1 MRRTSRRGA
10 SALSP
15 SHYSLK
21 LSRLSSHPGIGKDAR
36 AEWMQ
41 KMMEGWRRLVCLLTE
56 FIAVQNHARLL
67 PPPHPAPRCHNV
79 APHFS
84 FSLSSLKLSPHLT
97 SGSLTLHSPPV
108 LPPLSPSFPV
118 ILSRPSSAPQNNAP
132 ETEETVRVFAPEGEK
147 GFKDILA
154 KVTGCKDVEFMSNG
168 TDVEASSRGASR
180 RPKPA
185 PGVVGAQ
192 GGASVAP
199 VDDGKAGSG
208 QAQLI

>member
-1 MRRTSRRGA
+1 M
-10 SALSP
+10 
-15 SHYSLK
+15 
-21 LSRLSSHPGIGKDAR
+21 
-36 AEWMQ
+36 
-41 KMMEGWRRLVCLLTE
+41 
-56 FIAVQNHARLL
+56 
-67 PPPHPAPRCHNV
+67 
-79 APHFS
+79 
-84 FSLSSLKLSPHLT
+84 
-97 SGSLTLHSPPV
+97 
-108 LPPLSPSFPV
+108 
-118 ILSRPSSAPQNNAP
+118 
-132 ETEETVRVFAPEGEK
+132 FAPEGEK